1 MKVFFTIF
9 LLLAMGATQAQN
21 FKYGRVSKEEVLEKE
36 HPLEK
41 EANAAVL
48 FREYKVSYEV
58 NQNTGFTLVTE
69 VHERIK
75 IYNKDGLDWA
85 NKSVSVFK
93 NNSAREE
100 VTNIKGVTYNI
111 IDGKLEEEKLR
122 KNGIFEEE
130 TNKYRNK
137 TTITMPAVKEG
148 SVVEYQ
154 YTVRSPFLTS
164 IDEILLQYTIPINKL
179 EVSVSI
185 PEFFGFRKHFNYKSG
200 LDFAMTETRRPFR
213 FTVTGSVQ
221 STTSIPERR
230 MVSDEVEYNLN
241 NHYLTKENI
250 PALKEEAYIDYL
262 HNYAASLKWELQF
275 TKFPNQ
281 VIENY
286 AQTWE
291 GVTKTIYSDEG
302 YETELNRTGY
312 FEEDLDLLLKNL
324 SLPEEKVTAI
334 FGFLKGK
341 VKWNGYYGYN
351 PEKGTRSAYKE
362 GEGNVGDINTIL
374 TSMLRHAGLEAYPVL
389 LSSRSNGIPIFP
401 TRQGFNYVIAAV
413 QLPGQLIYLDA
424 TEPYAAV
431 NDLPERARNWQGRLI
446 VDKENSTWVD
456 VMPKEKSKIRTTLNL
471 KFAEDFALDGKQS
484 STYSGLFAK
493 RYRDTYSGSSKESQL
508 ESMAKGK
515 GNIEIHNLEV
525 KNDDLV
531 GADVEQVYQFQL
543 KNALEAIDQRI
554 YIKPMVFEAM
564 EENPFKAETRLF
576 PIFFDFPT
584 TLQTTVNILIPEGYE
599 VEALPESIIVDLNS
613 GAGNF
618 TFLVKQN
625 GNFLRVD
632 SVLDINNI
640 AYTPADYTALK
651 DFYNKLVDKHTEA
664 IVLKQL

>member
-1 MKVFFTIF
+1 
-9 LLLAMGATQAQN
+9 MGAMQAQN
-21 FKYGRVSKEEVLEKE
+21 YKYGKVSEEEVLEKE

-41 EANAAVL
+41 EADAAVL
-48 FREYKVSYEV
+48 FRDYKVSYEV
-58 NQNTGFTLVTE
+58 NQTTGFTLVTE

-85 NKSVSVFK
+85 NKSISVFK
-93 NNSAREE
+93 NSSTEEE
-100 VTNIKGVTYNI
+100 VTNIKGTTYNI
-111 IDGKLEEEKLR
+111 IDGKLEEEKLK

-154 YTVRSPFLTS
+154 YTIRSPFLTS

-185 PEFFGFRKHFNYKSG
+185 PEFLGFRKHFNYKSG
-200 LDFAMTETRRPFR
+200 IDFAITETRRPFR
-213 FTVTGSVQ
+213 FTVTGTVKGTGWIQ
-221 STTSIPERR
+221 QRK

-241 NHYLTKENI
+241 NYALTKENI
-250 PALKEEAYIDYL
+250 PALKEESYIDYL

-275 TKFPNQ
+275 TKFPDQ

-291 GVTKTIYSDEG
+291 GVTKTIYNDEG
-302 YETELNRTGY
+302 YETELNRNGY
-312 FEEDLDLLLKNL
+312 FEEDLDLLLKDL
-324 SLPEEKVTAI
+324 SLPEEKITAI

-351 PEKGTRSAYKE
+351 PENGTRTAYKE

-374 TSMLRHAGLEAYPVL
+374 TSMLRYAGLEAYPVL
-389 LSSRSNGIPIFP
+389 LSSRSNGIPVFP

-431 NDLPERARNWQGRLI
+431 NELPERARNWQGRLI
-446 VDKENSTWVD
+446 VDKERSTWVD

-471 KFAEDFALDGKQS
+471 KFAEGFGLEGKQS

-493 RYRDTYSGSSKESQL
+493 RYRDTHLGSSKESQL
-508 ESMAKGK
+508 ERMAEGK
-515 GNIEIHNLEV
+515 GNIEILNLEV
-525 KNDDLV
+525 KNDELI

-543 KNALEAIDQRI
+543 QNALEAIDERI
-554 YIKPMVFEAM
+554 YIKPLVFEAM
-564 EENPFKAETRLF
+564 DENPFKAETRLY

-599 VEALPESIIVDLNS
+599 VEALPESLIVDLNR

-640 AYTPADYTALK
+640 AYTPADYTALR

-664 IVLKQL
+664 IVLKRL